1 VDPTVEQ
8 SGSRASI
15 PLEPLGKRSS
25 MGDRRFLFITFLLL
39 SGSSSALLAA
49 QCDLELQPAAGV
61 RGDLLQ

>member
-1 VDPTVEQ
+1 
-8 SGSRASI
+8 
-15 PLEPLGKRSS
+15 

-49 QCDLELQPAAGV
+49 QCDFELQPAAGV